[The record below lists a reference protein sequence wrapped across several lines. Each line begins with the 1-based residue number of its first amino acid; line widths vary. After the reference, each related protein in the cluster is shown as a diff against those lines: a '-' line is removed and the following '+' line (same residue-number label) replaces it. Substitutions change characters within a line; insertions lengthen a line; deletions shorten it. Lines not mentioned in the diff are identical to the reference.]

1 MPGGVQCETAESVW
15 RRSARFRSAGVTRER
30 AGDGCAH
37 DPIGIWV
44 RLQRLDRLAV
54 KAPAHLNKHQYRA
67 LAPERTGPAFLRKG
81 RTTWQRIRGNHD
93 RIKPTKN
100 AR

>member
-1 MPGGVQCETAESVW
+1 MPGGVQCETAESVR
-15 RRSARFRSAGVTRER
+15 RRSAGFYAPQSRAREPEMVVP
-30 AGDGCAH
+30 H